1 MTTVRVCNYVKIATG
16 QNFPPVLKIVTRL
29 AQAAYNVNVAM
40 HARDQ
45 CSIFS
50 AVQKFCPDYGLLLE
64 LHALTLV
71 LCALGLAMNQ
81 VNFTASYQVWHEM
94 LVSLVKYSSCSRCV

>member
-1 MTTVRVCNYVKIATG
+1 MYIKIETG
-16 QNFPPVLKIVTRL
+16 QNFLPVLKIVTRL

-45 CSIFS
+45 CSTCIFS
-50 AVQKFCPDYGLLLE
+50 TVQKFCPDYGLLLE

-71 LCALGLAMNQ
+71 LCTLGLAMNQ
-81 VNFTASYQVWHEM
+81 VNFTASYQVWHAM
-94 LVSLVKYSSCSRCV
+94 LVSLMKYSSCSRCV